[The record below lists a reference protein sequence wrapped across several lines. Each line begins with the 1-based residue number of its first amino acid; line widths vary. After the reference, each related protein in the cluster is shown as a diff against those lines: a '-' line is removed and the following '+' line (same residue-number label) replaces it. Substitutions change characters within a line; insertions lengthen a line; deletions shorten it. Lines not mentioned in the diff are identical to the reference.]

1 MESEEV
7 RILKN
12 TPEDITGNGANGRL
26 ARGCALRNVTGVLY
40 KNFYIFI

>member
-1 MESEEV
+1 MEIEEV

-26 ARGCALRNVTGVLY
+26 ARGCALRNVTGILY
-40 KNFYIFI
+40 KIYTII